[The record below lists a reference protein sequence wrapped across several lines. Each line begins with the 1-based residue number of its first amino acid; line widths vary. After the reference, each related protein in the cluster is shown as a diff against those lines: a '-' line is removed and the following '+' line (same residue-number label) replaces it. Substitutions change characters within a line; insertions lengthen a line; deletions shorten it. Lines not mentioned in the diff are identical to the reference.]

1 MNQTVRWGLLS
12 TARINAALIGPLQQ
26 AARSQL
32 AAVASRD
39 HGKAAAY
46 AVEYHIPT
54 AFGSFEVLLADPDVV
69 AVYFSLPNSLHAE
82 WSF

>member
-1 MNQTVRWGLLS
+1 MNGTVRWGLLS
-12 TARINAALIGPLQQ
+12 TAKINAALIGPLQT

-46 AVEYHIPT
+46 AAEHHIPK
-54 AFGSFEVLLADPDVV
+54 AFGSYEDLLADPGID
-69 AVYFSLPNSLHAE
+69 AV
-82 WSF
+82 